1 MSEIANIIDELK
13 NIHDGD
19 AWHGLSLREA
29 LTDVTPQ
36 QAAARPVDDAHS
48 IWELVHHITA
58 WENVW
63 RIRLE
68 GQQATEPEEG
78 DFPPVKEVS
87 EQAWA
92 QSLAELDATH
102 KRLLGVIS
110 ELSESVLE
118 DTGCRHRVFGSLYA
132 ARRHSPSRLSRGTSC
147 AAQKSIL
154 LNAGLSRG
162 LEFR

>member
-1 MSEIANIIDELK
+1 MSEIATIIDELK

-19 AWHGLSLREA
+19 AWHGPSLKEA

-36 QAAARPVDDAHS
+36 RAAARPVDNAHS
-48 IWELVHHITA
+48 IWEIVSHIKA

-68 GQQATEPEEG
+68 GHQATEPEEG
-78 DFPPVKEVS
+78 DFPPVQEVS

-92 QSLAELDATH
+92 QSLAELDAGH

-110 ELSESVLE
+110 ELSESVLGE
-118 DTGCRHRVFGSLYA
+118 TVVGAEYSIRFLLRGVIRHHIYHAGQIA
-132 ARRHSPSRLSRGTSC
+132 
-147 AAQKSIL
+147 L
-154 LNAGLSRG
+154 LKKASS
-162 LEFR
+162 

>member
-1 MSEIANIIDELK
+1 MNYMSEIANIIDELK

-19 AWHGLSLREA
+19 AWHGPSLREA

-78 DFPPVKEVS
+78 DFPPVKEAS

-118 DTGCRHRVFGSLYA
+118 DTVVGTEYSVRFMLRGVIRHHVYHAGQVA
-132 ARRHSPSRLSRGTSC
+132 
-147 AAQKSIL
+147 L
-154 LNAGLSRG
+154 LKKAFS
-162 LEFR
+162 